1 MSKKEYD
8 VAANLA
14 MIFKV
19 REEILFD
26 EKDGHIRIIKEQNR
40 KPQQIM
46 RKLKIKIPEK
56 TYMELDDF
64 GSFVF
69 KQIDGVKTVEQI
81 GQLLADYNEES
92 ATHLYERLLIYLH
105 HLEVNEKWIE
115 LINE

>member
-1 MSKKEYD
+1 MSSQEYD
-8 VAANLA
+8 VDANLA
-14 MIFKV
+14 MVFKV
-19 REEILFD
+19 REGILFD
-26 EKDGHIRIIKEQNR
+26 EENGHVRIIKEQNA

-46 RKLKIKIPEK
+46 RKLKIKIPER

-69 KQIDGVKTVEQI
+69 KQIDGVKTVKEI
-81 GQLLADYNEES
+81 GENLAAYNEES

-115 LINE
+115 LVE